1 MKGLYVR
8 IKYKEMF
15 ENMREQDKKIV
26 ANACLYKLTENT
38 NA

>member
-8 IKYKEMF
+8 MKYKEMF
-15 ENMREQDKKIV
+15 ENMRERDKKIV